1 MRYLLVG
8 VIVVLAACGDSDST
22 APPPPPANGQ
32 LVFELDANTCSMYAT
47 DPVNVILSVGQ
58 APVDTLDMIAGDTA
72 SFEETSG
79 LHLVG
84 AQETGAKTATFI
96 PRKWANTLVTVPEGG
111 SYTWLMTCD

>member
-8 VIVVLAACGDSDST
+8 VIAVLAACGSDSTT
-22 APPPPPANGQ
+22 APPPPATGQ
-32 LVFELDANTCSMYAT
+32 LVFELDANTCTMYAT
-47 DPVNVILSVGQ
+47 HPVNVVLFVSQ

-72 SFEETSG
+72 SFEVSEG

-84 AQETGAKTATFI
+84 AKEPGERTPGGGGPHEWTS
-96 PRKWANTLVTVPEGG
+96 TLVTVPANG